1 MLLKLGLV
9 YGSLKMM
16 QEALECFEKALSLL
30 HQSSSMDGSRQLQHQ
45 SDILK
50 TEAALLQNIGA
61 IYNELKK
68 FNESMVYHRDAA
80 TANG

>member
-1 MLLKLGLV
+1 
-9 YGSLKMM
+9 MM
-16 QEALECFEKALSLL
+16 HEALECFEKALSLL
-30 HQSSSMDGSRQLQHQ
+30 HHSTSGTPHHLRST

-61 IYNELKK
+61 TYNEIKK